1 MHYFQKIVGER
12 LYLSPISANDDDT
25 EKYIRWMNNKPV
37 AINFGQYNRVVA
49 SKNDLQ
55 WLYEPPND
63 MQRYA
68 IVLMEGDVLLGS
80 ISIHNI
86 DHLNRNA
93 FIGIFIGEEKH
104 RGKGY
109 GAEAIRLILA
119 YGFKTL
125 NLRNIML
132 TVHADN
138 YAGIACYK
146 KVGFREVGRL
156 PEWIFKDGQYIDKLY
171 MGVSVREFEMGLTL
185 DGSHSA

>member
-1 MHYFQKIVGER
+1 MPYFRKIIGEH
-12 LYLSPISANDDDT
+12 LSLSPVSADDGDT
-25 EKYIRWMNNKPV
+25 DDYLKWMNDKSV
-37 AINFGQYNRVVA
+37 ATNFGQYNRAVS
-49 SKNDLQ
+49 SKSDLK
-55 WLYEPPND
+55 WLFEPPSD

-68 IVLMEGDVLLGS
+68 ILLLDGDELIGS

-93 FIGIFIGEEKH
+93 FIGIFIGEEEQ
-104 RGKGY
+104 RSKGY
-109 GAEAIRLILA
+109 GTEAIRLLLE

-125 NLRNIML
+125 NLHNIML

-156 PEWIFKDGQYIDKLY
+156 PEWVFKDGQYTDKLY
-171 MGVSVREFEMGLTL
+171 MGVLAQEFIFP
-185 DGSHSA
+185 